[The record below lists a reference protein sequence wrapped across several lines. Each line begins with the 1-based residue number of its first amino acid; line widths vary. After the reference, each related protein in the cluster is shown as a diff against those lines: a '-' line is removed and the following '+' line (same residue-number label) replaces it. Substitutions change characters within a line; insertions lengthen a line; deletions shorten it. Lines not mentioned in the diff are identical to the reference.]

1 MAELSPKL
9 MPKEYTPGGTYN
21 FIYSIQTQV
30 PKWNPFEHQVLLSNG
45 YDDSYPSTYCN
56 NTVFGGSETAVT
68 RTIKYAGES
77 YAYPMMNDPKIY
89 QDSEVDLGYPLQ
101 AMYNGGATKFTSNAI
116 FGQSAGEDY
125 PATVVIERN
134 SDPKTTSIKW
144 YKNNVLVA
152 TDTINRWIS
161 DCFALALVSSGAT
174 ITSYAYIF
182 VPRNSEYIWTSGQK
196 SNADVLTILNDG
208 GYAGSNEDV
217 YGFTDE
223 ELGDFVLSHIYGW
236 DLYAHT
242 YYAVNN
248 GYACNSKST
257 IELTNDDLDE
267 RLAESGGYRGTDLIE
282 YMTGKSGQAGWD
294 ILMSAEGD
302 GKSCTIPGVGGVEYT
317 IKFHHSYGG
326 NSYEFVVYDN
336 NDVAKGFHTTNA
348 TCRKDG
354 GCIYLTWYRQT
365 NPIENAED
373 LLWVQLEPYTN
384 FIYTIKKFLQSDSV
398 VPDYETFDNWGL
410 LMDMIDGYDPNG
422 GQEDDPQDEP
432 EDVDDPTYDPLGSGF
447 LYAFMVDSTDMTNLA
462 DALVPETL
470 AQKIRADFGN
480 NLFEFIVSYHMMPC
494 LTNASSLNKMNIAY
508 RGNAFTYGDNNTQLA
523 LAPITKSFYTVSCGS
538 RVCMPTGARKD
549 GFENWAQANVQ
560 LYLPFIGYVH
570 LNTADVW
577 NKTITIS
584 YKFDILQGTCVANV
598 GVGSNGTIYSFEGS
612 CKYNIPFTTAIDK
625 SNTALLSG
633 IMSSVSVVG
642 AVGGAVA
649 GGSPM
654 SLLGA
659 VGSVADAT
667 GGFMS
672 ALEHKSIINRGGC
685 LSGAPGWLMPRKPA
699 LIITVPNRIQ
709 PGMIYNDTNGY
720 PVFETG
726 YLNGYENNYVEV
738 GQIGLKAIT
747 NQYGATPNDSELDMI
762 KTTLKGGVYV

>member
-1 MAELSPKL
+1 MAEFTPTFA
-9 MPKEYTPGGTYN
+9 PKEYTPGGTYS
-21 FIYSIQTQV
+21 FIYSIQTQI
-30 PKWNPFEHQVLLSNG
+30 PTWNDFELHVLQSNG
-45 YDDSYPSTYCN
+45 YNSSTPSTYCN
-56 NTVFGGSETAVT
+56 TVVFGGSEAVIT
-68 RTIKYAGES
+68 KVITYAGEQNYS
-77 YAYPMMNDPKIY
+77 DPLMQNPVIY
-89 QDSEVDLGYPLQ
+89 QDSQVDMGYPVST
-101 AMYNGGATKFTSNAI
+101 MFNGGATQFSSNMV
-116 FGQSAGEDY
+116 FGQPVGDDY
-125 PATVVIERN
+125 PSKIVVENDSENR
-134 SDPKTTSIKW
+134 TTLIKW
-144 YKNNVLVA
+144 YKNNELVN
-152 TDTINRWIS
+152 TDTITHQIVGS
-161 DCFALALVSSGAT
+161 FAIGLVASGST
-174 ITSYAYIF
+174 ITGYAIIF
-182 VPRNSEYIWTSGQK
+182 KTRGSDALWTSGLK
-196 SNADVLTILNDG
+196 NNADVLTILNDG
-208 GYAGSNEDV
+208 GYAGSNENA
-217 YGFTDE
+217 YGWTDDDK
-223 ELGDFVLSHIYGW
+223 GDFVLSKMFDHDGYDATSGW
-236 DLYAHT
+236 VAGGSIGETVASCNADLSNKCEQY
-242 YYAVNN
+242 
-248 GYACNSKST
+248 
-257 IELTNDDLDE
+257 
-267 RLAESGGYRGTDLIE
+267 GGYIGTDIIE
-282 YMTGKSGQAGWD
+282 YMTGMSNLEGWSYLRTD
-294 ILMSAEGD
+294 AESDGLTLNMPSAEGHDNKMVWDFANQQMVIYD
-302 GKSCTIPGVGGVEYT
+302 GETYLASFTPSFRTSGGSHVYLTYYRQSQPVESATGYP
-317 IKFHHSYGG
+317 
-326 NSYEFVVYDN
+326 VVYMISASGYPQYQMYAYGIGN
-336 NDVAKGFHTTNA
+336 
-348 TCRKDG
+348 
-354 GCIYLTWYRQT
+354 LE
-365 NPIENAED
+365 IEE
-373 LLWVQLEPYTN
+373 
-384 FIYTIKKFLQSDSV
+384 
-398 VPDYETFDNWGL
+398 FDNWGL
-410 LMDMIDGYDPNG
+410 LMDMIDGYDPNA

-447 LYAFMVDSTDMTNLA
+447 LYAFMVDNTDMTNLA

-494 LTNASSLNKMNIAY
+494 LTNASSLTKMNIAY
-508 RGNAFTYGDNNTQLA
+508 RGNPFTYGDNNTQLA

-538 RVCMPTGARKD
+538 RVCMPTGVRKD

-667 GGFMS
+667 GGFLS

-738 GQIGLKAIT
+738 GQIGLKAVT